1 MQRFD
6 VLEFVRHFNEGAN
19 LSLSSVRAVD
29 AFEQLGRARVDEAS
43 RLLAFHLDM
52 AERLEGVGT
61 AASDLH
67 RQQAVAAKRSIAE
80 AFHFFAAADAVIKRQ
95 NDTLI
100 IGKENIR
107 MYYENGVHNA
117 TVHWTPD
124 FIDVAD
130 CGTLGYT
137 YGKFVWKIKQEEG
150 NSTEIKGVFH
160 TVWKKQ
166 QDNTWKY
173 VWD

>member
-1 MQRFD
+1 M
-6 VLEFVRHFNEGAN
+6 LTISMEGRLYLQPTN
-19 LSLSSVRAVD
+19 SGNTNPNQMHKILI
-29 AFEQLGRARVDEAS
+29 
-43 RLLAFHLDM
+43 LLACAAAM
-52 AERLEGVGT
+52 ASCQPPVNKEEIKKEIFQAEKDFEKM
-61 AASDLH
+61 AAE
-67 RQQAVAAKRSIAE
+67 KGIAE
-80 AFHFFAAADAVIKRQ
+80 AFHFFAAPDAVIKRQ

-107 MYYENGVHNA
+107 MYYENGVKNA
-117 TVHWTPD
+117 TVNWTPD

-137 YGKFVWKIKQEEG
+137 YGRFTWKIKQEEG
-150 NSTEIKGVFH
+150 DSTEIKGVFH

-166 QDNTWKY
+166 QDHSWKY